1 MRFWVCVSF
10 CVVLLCA
17 PAGAAPDVSGD
28 LPDAATLKARVDA
41 LAAAAPPNYRETII
55 AHSKDEPDSGW
66 TTYHRFDNSRTVEG
80 SGPTERE
87 YGTFDGQDWRRDANG
102 VTVVNDDVP
111 EEPRL
116 LTIARGDAPG
126 TYVLSN
132 LTKGGYGTRT
142 VVDATTLRELRVDE
156 IDPISTTTSI
166 TTTYGKFGGYTM
178 PATWTE
184 TVTNAGTTTT
194 ATYTRSDVVLGG
206 VTADQVAVPATPDVV
221 TLPPGGKPVELPST
235 FSDGSVLLHASV
247 AGQSALF
254 VLDSGSQVITVSPGL
269 AKRANLKEVDSGVLS
284 GSGTVNAKEVIIPV
298 LQIGPLTMHDVIAV
312 VTPVGTYGFN
322 QDDFGLIG
330 FDFLATLAVS
340 IDYFH
345 QHVTVQSGWD
355 FVGPKDAFPIDLRLG
370 NFLPQTTAIINGATA
385 DHIIVDTGA
394 SGTTLLLFQYFS
406 KKHPEIFDDPGFQQI
421 QFSGIGGH
429 AETQA
434 FFFRTIKI
442 GHLTLEKFNGYRTA
456 DSHSFNWDADGLF
469 GSEFLSHFTVIFDF
483 VHAKMYLRQN
493 HDGGLLPVG
502 R

>member
-1 MRFWVCVSF
+1 L
-10 CVVLLCA
+10 CVVLSCA
-17 PAGAAPDVSGD
+17 AAAAAPETSGD

-41 LAAAAPPNYRETII
+41 LAGAAPPNYRETIVG
-55 AHSKDEPDSGW
+55 HTKDEPDTGER
-66 TTYHRFDNSRTVEG
+66 TYHRFDNSRTIEG

-87 YGTFDGQDWRRDANG
+87 HGTFDGQAWRRDPNG

-111 EEPRL
+111 EEPHVL
-116 LTIARGDAPG
+116 SIARGDAPG

-142 VVDATTLRELRVDE
+142 LVDATTLRELRVDE
-156 IDPISTTTSI
+156 IDPISTTTTI

-184 TVTNAGTTTT
+184 TVTDAGTTSTT
-194 ATYTRSDVVLGG
+194 TYSRADVVIGG
-206 VTADQVAVPATPDVV
+206 VTADEVAVPATPDVV

-235 FSDGSVLLHASV
+235 FSDGSAYLHASV

-254 VLDSGSQVITVSPGL
+254 LLDSGASIITVSPGL
-269 AKRANLKEVDSGVLS
+269 AKRANLKVIDSTTLS
-284 GSGTVNAKEVIIPV
+284 GSGTVKAQEVIIPV
-298 LQIGPLTMHDVIAV
+298 LQIGPLTMHDVIAD
-312 VTPVGTYGFN
+312 VTPVGTYGYN
-322 QDDFGLIG
+322 QDDYGLIG
-330 FDFLATLAVS
+330 FDFLATLTVS

-345 QHVTVQSGWD
+345 QHVIAQSGWD
-355 FVGPKDAFPIDLRLG
+355 FQAPTDAFPIDLRLG
-370 NFLPQTTAIINGATA
+370 DFEPETTAIVNGAKA
-385 DHIIVDTGA
+385 DHIIIDTG
-394 SGTTLLLFQYFS
+394 SGGTLLLFQYFS

-434 FFFRTIKI
+434 FYFRTIKI

-456 DSHSFNWDADGLF
+456 DSSSFDWQEDGLF
-469 GSEFLSHFTVIFDF
+469 GSDFLSHFTVIFDY